1 MPTKKPIITA
11 EQIKAGVQKN
21 ASEYT
26 TRLETM
32 RAMMREKTYNPP
44 VDPTILNAAANEAS
58 RGAMGSGPALPV
70 YNQGGVIGGDVRM
83 GRADPEAQSM
93 AKTDGK
99 RGGRRGKKEA
109 DDEEGQG
116 PEDGKGNGGVQ
127 AGQASFGQQARP
139 QSPFAQA
146 GHSDSTSPVWIEQSW
161 EAESKEAVMA
171 LVPAGSKGIEVRRVW
186 KATALV
192 RQG

>member
-1 MPTKKPIITA
+1 MPKPVVLTP
-11 EQIKAGVQKN
+11 EQIEAGVKKNENEYTARVAALRALDAQKAYN
-21 ASEYT
+21 PEMSPEQLSKAASE
-26 TRLETM
+26 
-32 RAMMREKTYNPP
+32 AG
-44 VDPTILNAAANEAS
+44 
-58 RGAMGSGPALPV
+58 RGAQPLPAMSPGRH
-70 YNQGGVIGGDVRM
+70 NEFDVRLS
-83 GRADPEAQSM
+83 APDKQAESEAKM
-93 AKTDGK
+93 K
-99 RGGRRGKKEA
+99 GGRRNGRKA
-109 DDEEGQG
+109 QDEESESSESPQ
-116 PEDGKGNGGVQ
+116 GNGGVQ

-161 EAESKEAVMA
+161 EAESKEAVMS